1 MRRILTLLII
11 LVIAVAPAS
20 MISAAVCHHHNAL
33 EHALARSS
41 ADPRI
46 ANTARSEETAA
57 ALSKKGIL
65 SDRAAGFLLAD
76 MLPAPELAPPFHA
89 SEPLGRMMLNENALP
104 SASIRPLLQ
113 PPAA

>member
-41 ADPRI
+41 PDPRI

-57 ALSKKGIL
+57 SLSKKGIL
-65 SDRAAGFLLAD
+65 SDRASVFFLAD
-76 MLPAPELAPPFHA
+76 MLPAAEVAPPFHA
-89 SEPLGRMMLNENALP
+89 SEPLRRILLNESTLP
-104 SASIRPLLQ
+104 GASIRPLLQ